1 MKDAF
6 FREWLEYFQW
16 NAEEPD
22 TFPWQARETLS
33 PLERM
38 RIAKS
43 IATFQLGEDSE
54 GSALLKFA
62 REYGDRE
69 GFAVLPLVT
78 AFFVQEERKHSDL
91 LARFMGLHGIPARA
105 SDWTDAVFRRLRKP
119 FGFEVS
125 ISVLIT
131 AELIALVYY
140 RALRE
145 ATASRLLRAL
155 CNKILDDEKAHVEYE
170 SALIRF
176 AQERRTWRT
185 SLWRAGQRLLFAATV
200 AVVYREHGA
209 VLRAGGYPWE
219 KFRAACR
226 EEFRRAF
233 PEAAGRPA
241 GRGAE
246 PVAAAGDAGGTLGG
260 ARLS

>member
-6 FREWLEYFQW
+6 FRKWLEYFQW
-16 NAEEPD
+16 NSEEPD

-43 IATFQLGEDSE
+43 IATFQLGENSE

-69 GFAVLPLVT
+69 GVAILPLVT

-91 LARFMGLHGIPARA
+91 LARFMEKHGIPARA
-105 SDWTDAVFRRLRKP
+105 TDWTDAVFRKLRKP

-125 ISVLIT
+125 VSVLIT

-176 AQERRTWRT
+176 AQEREGWGTGVWR
-185 SLWRAGQRLLFAATV
+185 LGQRLLFAATV
-200 AVVYREHGA
+200 GVVYREHGA
-209 VLRAGGYPWE
+209 VLRAGGYPWG

-226 EEFRRAF
+226 QEFRRAF
-233 PEAAGRPA
+233 PAASAQVIYRDGSRVGA
-241 GRGAE
+241 IRRG
-246 PVAAAGDAGGTLGG
+246 
-260 ARLS
+260 S

>member
-1 MKDAF
+1 MREAF
-6 FREWLEYFQW
+6 FRQWLEYFQW
-16 NAEEPD
+16 NSEEPD

-43 IATFQLGEDSE
+43 IATFQLGENSE

-62 REYGDRE
+62 RAYGDRE
-69 GFAVLPLVT
+69 GVAILPLVT
-78 AFFVQEERKHSDL
+78 AFFVQEERKHSEL
-91 LARFMGLHGIPARA
+91 LARFMERHGIPARA

-125 ISVLIT
+125 VSVLIT

-145 ATASRLLRAL
+145 ATSSRLLRAL

-176 AQERRTWRT
+176 AQERRGWGTRAWR
-185 SLWRAGQRLLFAATV
+185 LGQRLLFAATV
-200 AVVYREHGA
+200 AIVYREHGA
-209 VLRAGGYPWE
+209 VLRAGGYPWV
-219 KFRAACR
+219 KFRAACG

-233 PEAAGRPA
+233 PAASGEVKYRDGRQV
-241 GRGAE
+241 GAFRR
-246 PVAAAGDAGGTLGG
+246 AT
-260 ARLS
+260 

>member
-1 MKDAF
+1 MKEAF
-6 FREWLEYFQW
+6 FRQWLEYFQW
-16 NAEEPD
+16 NSEEPD

-43 IATFQLGEDSE
+43 IATFQLGENSE

-62 REYGDRE
+62 RDYGDRA
-69 GFAVLPLVT
+69 GIAILPLVT
-78 AFFVQEERKHSDL
+78 AFFVQEERKHSEL
-91 LARFMGLHGIPARA
+91 LARFMEKHGIPPRA
-105 SDWTDAVFRRLRKP
+105 SDWTDAVFRRLRRP

-125 ISVLIT
+125 VSVLIT

-145 ATASRLLRAL
+145 ATSSRLLRAL

-170 SALIRF
+170 SSLIRF
-176 AQERRTWRT
+176 AQERGGFATRVWR
-185 SLWRAGQRLLFAATV
+185 LGQRFLFAVTV
-200 AVVYREHGA
+200 AIVYREHGA
-209 VLRAGGYPWE
+209 VLRAGGYPWA

-226 EEFRRAF
+226 DEFGRAF
-233 PEAAGRPA
+233 PTESGQVAYRDGRRVEALRRA
-241 GRGAE
+241 
-246 PVAAAGDAGGTLGG
+246 
-260 ARLS
+260 S

>member
-1 MKDAF
+1 MKEAF
-6 FREWLEYFQW
+6 FRGWLEYFEW
-16 NAEEPD
+16 NSEEPD

-43 IATFQLGEDSE
+43 IAAFQLGEHSE
-54 GSALLKFA
+54 GSALIGFA
-62 REYGDRE
+62 QAYGDRM

-78 AFFVQEERKHSDL
+78 AFFVQEERGHSAL
-91 LARFMGLHGIPARA
+91 LGRFMEKHGIPLRA
-105 SDWTDAVFRRLRKP
+105 SDWTDTIFRRLRKP

-125 ISVLIT
+125 VSVLIT

-145 ATASRLLRAL
+145 ATSSRLLRAL

-176 AQERRTWRT
+176 AQGAGGWRT
-185 SLWRAGQRLLFAATV
+185 GAWRLGQRLLFAATV
-200 AVVYREHGA
+200 AVVYLEHRS
-209 VLRAGGYPWE
+209 VLRGGGFPWGR
-219 KFRAACR
+219 FRAACR
-226 EEFRRAF
+226 EEFRKAF
-233 PEAAGRPA
+233 PGQASQ
-241 GRGAE
+241 
-246 PVAAAGDAGGTLGG
+246 VAYRDGNTVDAIRR
-260 ARLS
+260 AS